1 MTIPIQ
7 LAGING
13 INAENAIRGLI
24 PSRSSVSEAVI
35 FFGTLILVALFFFT
49 AAVIF
54 RPRHHRRHSQHHHS
68 KPAPNMDFE
77 DAHRKK
83 TSPDSYHKHRR
94 HSGFSGQSNTGGSR
108 RPAAGSQQRSISV
121 HGVRS
126 NDSRLFLFELRQQPA

>member
-1 MTIPIQ
+1 MIIPIQ

-77 DAHRKK
+77 DDHRKK
-83 TSPDSYHKHRR
+83 TFPDSYHKHRR
-94 HSGFSGQSNTGGSR
+94 HSEVFPVNPTLAEVGGLPPVR
-108 RPAAGSQQRSISV
+108 NKDRSPSM
-121 HGVRS
+121 
-126 NDSRLFLFELRQQPA
+126 A